1 MFEAII
7 RQIFKNHRS
16 HLLLS
21 TLDLVLLK
29 ELTSSTSYHTRITA
43 RQVMNFIW
51 QNLDSEFLVTDSRLS
66 QPNKELLVTCSNN
79 ALTYIWI
86 RNINKTT
93 KCFTAHWHSEE
104 PRACVT
110 SFRTSVRSHANAC
123 DNHEIIVRQEDWY
136 KILRKNKFPLLTY
149 TYYIGVC
156 LLIQPFSPLY
166 RVCTKKFRWESIT
179 RYFGSIN

>member
-51 QNLDSEFLVTDSRLS
+51 QNLDSEFLFTDSRLS

-123 DNHEIIVRQEDWY
+123 DNHEIIVWQEDWCGTKSY
-136 KILRKNKFPLLTY
+136 AKISSLYSLIPTILVFACWYNLFHLCTGFVPKNF
-149 TYYIGVC
+149 GG
-156 LLIQPFSPLY
+156 
-166 RVCTKKFRWESIT
+166 RV
-179 RYFGSIN
+179 

>member
-51 QNLDSEFLVTDSRLS
+51 QNLDSEFLITDSRLS
-66 QPNKELLVTCSNN
+66 QPNKELLVTFPHGYACLVASWKTRRKT
-79 ALTYIWI
+79 LHISTQ
-86 RNINKTT
+86 INDE
-93 KCFTAHWHSEE
+93 FAVF
-104 PRACVT
+104 RACVT
-110 SFRTSVRSHANAC
+110 SFRTSDRSNANAC
-123 DNHEIIVRQEDWY
+123 DNREIIVRQED
-136 KILRKNKFPLLTY
+136 
-149 TYYIGVC
+149 
-156 LLIQPFSPLY
+156 
-166 RVCTKKFRWESIT
+166 
-179 RYFGSIN
+179 

>member
-123 DNHEIIVRQEDWY
+123 DNHEIIVRQEDWCGTKSY
-136 KILRKNKFPLLTY
+136 AKISSLYSLIPTILVFACWYNLFHLCTGFVPKNF
-149 TYYIGVC
+149 GG
-156 LLIQPFSPLY
+156 
-166 RVCTKKFRWESIT
+166 RV
-179 RYFGSIN
+179 